1 MNGIRTTPQSPPP
14 KIPLNSLVTK
24 SLLCLHPPS
33 RPISLSHFDDKKK
46 LRRETLLTRSWEW
59 YFYSFSPVGQVTT
72 NTNIVGIWSGKRPS
86 IAVKIRYVWA
96 PDGKFVGH
104 PLGTHSIP
112 AHVSEWLDEDRRH
125 AGVGEGDEAEEE
137 DEGSG
142 DEAHPRLAC
151 YWFGIFGPDAIYILF
166 PSISSC
172 HNLCHSLESQVPT
185 WSTVLFVL
193 RWRFSGKAFQA
204 WLIFKC
210 SVSSKTFQS
219 KELWWLNHLT
229 FLRHAAHSLLW
240 LSLLANVASWSKIC
254 SKAINLIISY
264 RRIPVDFVLLSSDA
278 WFAITITI
286 G

>member
-1 MNGIRTTPQSPPP
+1 MI
-14 KIPLNSLVTK
+14 
-24 SLLCLHPPS
+24 
-33 RPISLSHFDDKKK
+33 KKK

-59 YFYSFSPVGQVTT
+59 YFYSFSPVGQVST
-72 NTNIVGIWSGKRPS
+72 NTNIASIWSGKRPS

-96 PDGKFVGH
+96 PDGKFEGL
-104 PLGTHSIP
+104 PPDTHSIP

-185 WSTVLFVL
+185 WSAVLFVL
-193 RWRFSGKAFQA
+193 LWRFSGKAFQA

-210 SVSSKTFQS
+210 SVSSKTFQRTVVIEPFDIS
-219 KELWWLNHLT
+219 PTCSSITAVTFIACQCCQLKQDMFKGNQSNHKLSPDSRR
-229 FLRHAAHSLLW
+229 FCDSWALMHDLL
-240 LSLLANVASWSKIC
+240 LL
-254 SKAINLIISY
+254 
-264 RRIPVDFVLLSSDA
+264 
-278 WFAITITI
+278 
-286 G
+286 